1 LFVLANIDG
10 IISLKGESIMSIK
23 TIQSIE
29 DLVKLLVER
38 RKELEISQADLARI
52 ADLSING
59 ISKFESNHGER
70 EVKLS
75 TLFKLSKFLGFKIQL
90 EFEE

>member
-1 LFVLANIDG
+1 
-10 IISLKGESIMSIK
+10 MSTK

-52 ADLSING
+52 AD
-59 ISKFESNHGER
+59 
-70 EVKLS
+70 
-75 TLFKLSKFLGFKIQL
+75 
-90 EFEE
+90 

>member
-1 LFVLANIDG
+1 MANIDD
-10 IISLKGESIMSIK
+10 IISLKGELILSIK

-59 ISKFESNHGER
+59 II
-70 EVKLS
+70 
-75 TLFKLSKFLGFKIQL
+75 TDCP
-90 EFEE
+90 

>member
-1 LFVLANIDG
+1 MGV
-10 IISLKGESIMSIK
+10 KK
-23 TIQSIE
+23 IE
-29 DLVKLLVER
+29 TTEELVKILVER
-38 RKELEISQADLARI
+38 RKELNISQGDLAQLCN
-52 ADLSING
+52 LSVNG
-59 ISKFESNHGER
+59 ISKLESNLGER